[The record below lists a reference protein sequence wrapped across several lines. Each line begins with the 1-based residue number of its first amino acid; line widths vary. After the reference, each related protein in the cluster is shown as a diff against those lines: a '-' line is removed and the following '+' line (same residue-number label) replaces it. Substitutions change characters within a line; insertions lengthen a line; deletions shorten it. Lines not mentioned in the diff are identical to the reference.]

1 MPRLAARRS
10 DDARPLKD
18 ALELLEAM
26 VCYLNP
32 DGTLIWQND
41 EIISAFGNAPRPNTL
56 QELET
61 NLGLG
66 RVSPGNGAL
75 ERNLIIAR
83 NDDFELRCNLE
94 TRLVTVQKLRKIGAV
109 DFSNDLQA
117 IALSKALNENRV
129 CLYRQP
135 IVSANDFN
143 IVRFECL
150 ARMIR
155 EDGTIAAPYEFIP
168 AAERSGLISFLDIAS
183 LKLAL
188 DALDANKEL
197 KLAVNVSPATIADNS
212 ARQEFEGLLNANKAA
227 AANLTVEITETM
239 AIQDLDIASNFVAN
253 IRKTN
258 ARVALDDFGAGFTSF
273 RALKTLALNELKID
287 GHFVENI
294 HERGDS
300 RAFVEAIDV
309 LSRELGLET
318 IAERVETEAEANML
332 CEIGVN
338 GLQGYLYGKPV
349 AV

>member
-10 DDARPLKD
+10 DDARPLND

-26 VCYLNP
+26 VCYLSD
-32 DGTLIWQND
+32 DGSLVWQSD
-41 EIISAFGNAPRPNTL
+41 EILLAFGNLPRPNTL
-56 QELET
+56 QELEAR
-61 NLGLG
+61 LGLG
-66 RVSPGNGAL
+66 RVSPGNGAF
-75 ERNLIIAR
+75 ERNLLIAK
-83 NDDFELRCNLE
+83 NDNFELRCNLE
-94 TRLVTVQKLRKIGAV
+94 TRLVTVQKLRKFGAV
-109 DFSNDLQA
+109 DFSNDPQVV
-117 IALSKALNENRV
+117 ALSKALNENRV

-135 IVSANDFN
+135 IVAANDFN

-168 AAERSGLISFLDIAS
+168 AAERSGLISFLDIVS
-183 LKLAL
+183 LNLAL
-188 DALDANKEL
+188 AALKQEAGL
-197 KLAVNVSPATIADNS
+197 KLAVNVSPATIADNN
-212 ARQEFEGLLNANKAA
+212 ARQEFEALLKSNSPE

-239 AIQDLDIASNFVAN
+239 AIHDLDIASNFVAN
-253 IRKTN
+253 VRAAD

-273 RALKTLALNELKID
+273 RALKSLALNELKID
-287 GHFVENI
+287 GHFVEKI

-318 IAERVETEAEANML
+318 IAERVETEAEAKML
-332 CEIGVN
+332 CKIGVN

>member
-10 DDARPLKD
+10 DDARPFKD

-26 VCYLNP
+26 VCYLGD
-32 DGTLIWQND
+32 DGALTWQND
-41 EIISAFGNAPRPNTL
+41 EILIGFGNAPLPNTL

-61 NLGLG
+61 RLGLG
-66 RVSPGNGAL
+66 RVTPGNGAL
-75 ERNLIIAR
+75 ERNLLIAK

-94 TRLVTVQKLRKIGAV
+94 TRLVTVQKLRKFGAI
-109 DFSNDLQA
+109 DYSNDPQT
-117 IALSKALNENRV
+117 IALAKALDENRV

-135 IVSANDFN
+135 IVAANDFN
-143 IVRFECL
+143 IVRYECL

-155 EDGTIAAPYEFIP
+155 EDGSIAAPYEFIP
-168 AAERSGLISFLDIAS
+168 AAERSGLISYLDIAS
-183 LKLAL
+183 LNLAL
-188 DALDANKEL
+188 EALKREDGL
-197 KLAVNVSPATIADNS
+197 RLAVNVSPATIADNN
-212 ARQEFEGLLNANKAA
+212 ARQEFESILRASSLEAN
-227 AANLTVEITETM
+227 NLTIEITETM
-239 AIQDLDIASNFVAN
+239 AIQDLDIASNFVTNLRVA
-253 IRKTN
+253 N

-273 RALKTLALNELKID
+273 RALKSLALNELKID
-287 GHFVENI
+287 GHFVEKI

-318 IAERVETEAEANML
+318 IAERVETEAEAKML
-332 CEIGVN
+332 CKIGVN